1 MLLTG
6 FISPDQPD
14 GDFYDIGLNIYIVIE
29 GGHGVGVRMENGL
42 VMPFPY
48 EFNVMDGEPIQ
59 PGIKRYQRATPAD
72 KKHLFHEDAEQ
83 GVKQFEIGNRS
94 ISVETKV
101 PEPSS
106 IVLSIDPAL
115 PGSDQ
120 TVFSVQNAGT
130 GEIKIESMDDILGDI
145 LGGTQPDA
153 DEWVNVVPKG
163 DIQPPQQIGAAR
175 DFLARMFEPDPD
187 DARIRFRP
195 GDIVKTTRS
204 DLFGWIPLGCSG
216 VIEKLEHPESVMSTK
231 GRPYYV
237 RFDLI
242 PFKIPLTPEM
252 LAMVKRLTDPPY
264 PEFHESMLTNM
275 GVNDLELVA
284 KGANWSPDYKHEFE
298 VDRLAETMANMTPE
312 DWDKALTEITGAIM
326 QDRAET
332 PPERPPFGN
341 LNPEKINK
349 SSRAFFQNDARPR
362 PIGAAPEDETDPNEP
377 PADWEGWAT

>member
-1 MLLTG
+1 MLLSG
-6 FISPDQPD
+6 FHSPNTPD
-14 GDFYDIGLNIYIVIE
+14 GDFYDVDLNIFIVME
-29 GGHGVGVRMENGL
+29 GGHGVGVRMEDES
-42 VMPFPY
+42 VSPFPY
-48 EFNVMDGEPIQ
+48 EFGVLDGEPKN
-59 PGIKRYQRATPAD
+59 P
-72 KKHLFHEDAEQ
+72 
-83 GVKQFEIGNRS
+83 GVKR
-94 ISVETKV
+94 KAAK
-101 PEPSS
+101 
-106 IVLSIDPAL
+106 IDPPSTIWGIPVVEAGAISPDQKL
-115 PGSDQ
+115 PDGEPLLKVVGVDPAIPDSDHTTLTFQSDGIGS
-120 TVFSVQNAGT
+120 
-130 GEIKIESMDDILGDI
+130 IKIEPMDDILGGI
-145 LGGTQPDA
+145 LGGTQTDA

-195 GDIVKTTRS
+195 GDIVKTIRP

-242 PFKIPLTPEM
+242 PFKIPLAPEM
-252 LAMVKRLTDPPY
+252 LAMMKRLTDPPH

-284 KGANWSPDYKHEFE
+284 KGANWNPDYKHEFE

-341 LNPEKINK
+341 LNPEQINK
-349 SSRAFFQNDARPR
+349 LSREFFQNDARPR
-362 PIGAAPEDETDPNEP
+362 PKGLRPVGESPQNETDPNEP